1 MSKFEC
7 KVSDL
12 NNENVNVNSNAKENS
27 TIETRNVAK
36 QDLKLSSTRE
46 DNSTSV
52 IKDLSI
58 IDKLLSEKNIKMTFL
73 ISLTHFILHSD
84 QGMEFIN
91 SKVPSIFISPTQLN
105 MSGKFVFGIIISIVF
120 IVYFSF
126 FQDP

>member
-12 NNENVNVNSNAKENS
+12 NNENENENKNENSN
-27 TIETRNVAK
+27 IETKNVAK
-36 QDLKLSSTRE
+36 QELKLSSVRE
-46 DNSTSV
+46 DNSKSV
-52 IKDLSI
+52 IKELSI
-58 IDKLLSEKNIKMTFL
+58 LDKLLSEKNIKMAFL
-73 ISLTHFILHSD
+73 ISLSHFILHSD

-105 MSGKFVFGIIISIVF
+105 MFGKFVFGIIISIVF

>member
-12 NNENVNVNSNAKENS
+12 NNENENENVKENS
-27 TIETRNVAK
+27 NIETKNVAK
-36 QDLKLSSTRE
+36 QDLKLSSVRE
-46 DNSTSV
+46 DNSKSV
-52 IKDLSI
+52 IKELSI
-58 IDKLLSEKNIKMTFL
+58 LDKLLSEKNIKMAFL
-73 ISLTHFILHSD
+73 ISLSHFILHSD

-91 SKVPSIFISPTQLN
+91 SKVPSIFISSTQLN
-105 MSGKFVFGIIISIVF
+105 MFGKFVFGIIISIVF